1 MKCGTCYH
9 SCHHSVIFQSVR
21 KVSSFT
27 VAVMPYKFS
36 KSSPLSQITSAQT
49 SLLLFT
55 MATTGDCNDLASWL
69 YGGVF
74 LCNLHKRF
82 MNKNMKK
89 TTTTLQLHQAHPDYW
104 SSKKCFKCWYELSL
118 HVPYDEKKLL
128 KTTGISKGASSGNLD
143 LGLERKTSSTGM
155 IVLHPTGQGRRLLT
169 FIQGWFW
176 ETGTLKRPQHCFSV
190 SVFKCWNNNNCVNNG
205 YFFSKLLASNGLKQ
219 TNK

>member
-36 KSSPLSQITSAQT
+36 KSSPLSQITSGQI

-55 MATTGDCNDLASWL
+55 MATTGDCNDFSSWL

-89 TTTTLQLHQAHPDYW
+89 NNNYIELTQITEAQ
-104 SSKKCFKCWYELSL
+104 KFFKCWYELSL
-118 HVPYDEKKLL
+118 HVLYGEKKLL
-128 KTTGISKGASSGNLD
+128 NTTGISKGASSGNLD
-143 LGLERKTSSTGM
+143 LGLERKTSSPGM

-176 ETGTLKRPQHCFSV
+176 ETGTLKQPQHCFNV
-190 SVFKCWNNNNCVNNG
+190 SVFKCWNNECNCVNNG
-205 YFFSKLLASNGLKQ
+205 CFFWTTGL
-219 TNK
+219 

>member
-36 KSSPLSQITSAQT
+36 KSSPLSQNTSGQT

-55 MATTGDCNDLASWL
+55 MATTGDCNDFSSWL

-89 TTTTLQLHQAHPDYW
+89 KQQWHRAHPDYW
-104 SSKKCFKCWYELSL
+104 STKILQMLVWIKS
-118 HVPYDEKKLL
+118 
-128 KTTGISKGASSGNLD
+128 A
-143 LGLERKTSSTGM
+143 
-155 IVLHPTGQGRRLLT
+155 
-169 FIQGWFW
+169 
-176 ETGTLKRPQHCFSV
+176 FSV
-190 SVFKCWNNNNCVNNG
+190 WWKKIAKHNWHFKRCIQWKFGPGFGEENIQYWND
-205 YFFSKLLASNGLKQ
+205 SITSNWSR
-219 TNK
+219 